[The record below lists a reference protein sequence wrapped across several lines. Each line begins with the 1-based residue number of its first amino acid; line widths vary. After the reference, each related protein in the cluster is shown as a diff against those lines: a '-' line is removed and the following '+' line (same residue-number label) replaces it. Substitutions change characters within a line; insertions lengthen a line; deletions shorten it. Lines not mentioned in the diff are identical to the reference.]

1 MNEWSRKMLVAA
13 AVWCFLAV
21 SGEVRAADK
30 IDVGIITCDSLKS
43 TLRTL
48 QGARKVIERAH
59 PDAVFH
65 VFLMGDNASANLGVV
80 DSLDKVLA
88 DVILTVGSSAT
99 EFAMTNLQNIP
110 IVFSAV
116 KYPVL
121 SGYVKSMARPGGNV
135 TGASL
140 NIPVDLQ
147 FKYFK
152 EIVPDLKNIGVLYT
166 DNTADLIANARAV
179 ANNAG
184 LNLIAIPVNDFKELP
199 QALDSLAAV
208 TDGIWSVADHN
219 LFDPRSTRYI
229 LMNTLRKGV
238 PFMGFSRHTVES
250 GALFALDF
258 DYKAIGMQAGEIVR
272 LILAGQKPADIP
284 VTQAD
289 VVWFH
294 YNEKTAEHVKVKIP
308 DELVAVAKE
317 VYR

>member
-1 MNEWSRKMLVAA
+1 MA
-13 AVWCFLAV
+13 WCFFAV
-21 SGEVRAADK
+21 GGEVHAEQVN
-30 IDVGIITCDSLKS
+30 VGIITCDGLKS
-43 TLRTL
+43 TRRTL

-59 PDAVFH
+59 PGSVFH
-65 VFLMGDNASANLGVV
+65 EFQVGDNAASNLAII
-80 DSLDKVLA
+80 DSLDRVPV

-99 EFAMTNLQNIP
+99 EFAMTNLPHVP

-121 SGYVKSMARPGGNV
+121 SGYVSSMAHPGGNV

-152 EIVPDLKNIGVLYT
+152 EIVPELKNVGVLYT
-166 DNTADLIANARAV
+166 DNTASLIAHARAA

-184 LNLIAIPVNDFKELP
+184 LNLVAIPVNDFKELP
-199 QALDSLAAV
+199 KALDSLAAV
-208 TDGIWSVADHN
+208 ADGIWSVADHN

-229 LMNTLRKGV
+229 LMNTLRKGM
-238 PFMGFSRHTVES
+238 PFMGFSRHVVES

-258 DYKAIGMQAGEIVR
+258 DYKAIGMQAGEIVK
-272 LILAGQKPADIP
+272 LILAGRKPGDIA

-294 YNEKTAEHVKVKIP
+294 YNEKTAEHVKVTIP